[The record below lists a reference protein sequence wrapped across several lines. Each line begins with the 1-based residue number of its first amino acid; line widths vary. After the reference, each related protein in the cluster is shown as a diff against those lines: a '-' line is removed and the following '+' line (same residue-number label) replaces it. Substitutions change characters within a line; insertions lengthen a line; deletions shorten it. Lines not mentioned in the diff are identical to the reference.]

1 VCIYWIKIL
10 FDFFVECIALEKT
23 QSDSK
28 ILSIFRFVRW
38 INSHFIK
45 NVNQIEVLAEDFIF
59 CRDKAHENNILIIF
73 TNSLAE
79 CFAERC
85 IVCKNTRDFRLLFML
100 WFTSTKYIDR
110 INLTNASDIFI
121 KTFSLLM
128 LEMKSINDNRRKI
141 CF

>member
-1 VCIYWIKIL
+1 MCIYWIKIL

-38 INSHFIK
+38 INSHFKK

-59 CRDKAHENNILIIF
+59 CRGKVYENNILIIF
-73 TNSLAE
+73 TNS
-79 CFAERC
+79 FAERC

-100 WFTSTKYIDR
+100 WSTSRKYIGR